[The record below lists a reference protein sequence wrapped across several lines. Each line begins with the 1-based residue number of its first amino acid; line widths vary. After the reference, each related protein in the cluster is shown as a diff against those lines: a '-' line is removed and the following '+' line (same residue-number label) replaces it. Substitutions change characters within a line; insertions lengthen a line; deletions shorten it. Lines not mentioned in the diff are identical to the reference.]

1 MGVVHPS
8 HINSIFAH
16 GFNFRD
22 VDMLITLYDPDGAVV
37 ERDGTVS
44 YGLEAIRRHLEEL
57 VAIGGEMTAT
67 NFTAVIVGEIAL
79 VTAGWMI
86 VGSHAAPELRGR
98 SSEVLRRQRDGSWA
112 YLIDQP
118 A

>member
-8 HINSIFAH
+8 HIDGIFAH

-37 ERDGTVS
+37 NRDGSVAH
-44 YGLEAIRRHLEEL
+44 GHAAIREHLEDL
-57 VAIGGEMTAT
+57 VAIGGEMTST
-67 NFTAVIVGEIAL
+67 NFTSLIVGDIAL
-79 VTAGWMI
+79 VTAGWLI
-86 VGSHAAPELRGR
+86 VGSHVAPELQGR
-98 SSEVLRRQRDGSWA
+98 SSEVLRRQPDGSWA

-118 A
+118 S

>member
-8 HINSIFAH
+8 HINEFFAH

-22 VDMLITLYDPDGAVV
+22 VDLLVTLYDPNGAVV

-44 YGLEAIRRHLEEL
+44 HGHEAIRQHLEDL
-57 VAIGGEMTAT
+57 VAIGGEMTST
-67 NFTAVIVGEIAL
+67 NFTAVIVGDIAL
-79 VTAGWMI
+79 VTAGWII
-86 VGSHAAPELRGR
+86 VGSHLAPQLQGR
-98 SSEVLRRQRDGSWA
+98 SSEVLRLQPDGSWA